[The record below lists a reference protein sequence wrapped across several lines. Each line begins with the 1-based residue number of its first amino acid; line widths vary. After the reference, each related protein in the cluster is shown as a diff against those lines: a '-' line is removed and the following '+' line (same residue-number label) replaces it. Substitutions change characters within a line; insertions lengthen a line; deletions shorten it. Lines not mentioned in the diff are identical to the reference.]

1 MSRTSPIDPAP
12 AGHLAGGGHLHD
24 FHEHSHDHAHD
35 PIAPGMKDATLRAAS
50 LLGRSAIG
58 RLAYLSLLLATLW
71 ASVFWALH

>member
-24 FHEHSHDHAHD
+24 FHEHSHDHAHGFA
-35 PIAPGMKDATLRAAS
+35 APGMKDAAQPAAS

-58 RLAYLSLLLATLW
+58 RLAYLSLLLTALW